1 MVKDSVKG
9 GSNDT
14 FAMKRPW
21 VRITS
26 HPSKVL
32 FRGLKVVPNFR
43 PFMDVTLR
51 DPVGNDRM
59 TSTQVSRRQV
69 IERHRS
75 RRICGDPV
83 GNPPGR

>member
-32 FRGLKVVPNFR
+32 FRGLKVGPQ
-43 PFMDVTLR
+43 LQALH
-51 DPVGNDRM
+51 G
-59 TSTQVSRRQV
+59 
-69 IERHRS
+69 RHLT
-75 RRICGDPV
+75 
-83 GNPPGR
+83 